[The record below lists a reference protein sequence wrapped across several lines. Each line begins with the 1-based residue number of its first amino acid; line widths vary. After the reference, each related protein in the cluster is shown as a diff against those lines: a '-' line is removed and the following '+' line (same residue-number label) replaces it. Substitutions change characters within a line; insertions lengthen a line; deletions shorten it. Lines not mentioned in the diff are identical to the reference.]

1 MIFYKNDEVQ
11 DAFPDLNDQGLVYRP
26 PSRTAQELRDIEKV
40 CARLFSSE
48 DGQKVLA
55 HLQDITFCR
64 ALGASAQDGHLRYV
78 EGQRALVATILRLI
92 DRGRKPL

>member
-1 MIFYKNDEVQ
+1 MFSKGENDKDV
-11 DAFPDLNDQGLVYRP
+11 FPDLNNTGIIYRP
-26 PSRTAQELRDIEKV
+26 PSRTAQELREIEKV

-64 ALGASAQDGHLRYV
+64 VLGASAQDGHLRYV
-78 EGQRALVATILRLI
+78 EGQRALVATLLRLI
-92 DRGRKPL
+92 DRGKHPL